1 MVTEIREVEI
11 RLEFTPNPNALKYVL
26 DEHVLVERG
35 SASFADKSAAEA
47 SPLAKRIMAIP
58 GIASCM
64 ISGNFVSVT
73 KTNDGDW
80 EVVDQKTRD
89 AIKAHVL
96 SGDPTL
102 SPVALDKRVA
112 SPVAEGDIEKKIRE
126 ILDRDIRPAV
136 AMDGGDIVFEKFEA
150 DTGIVYVYMQ
160 GSCAGCPSSTATLKM
175 GIETRLKDA
184 VPEITEVVAL

>member
-1 MVTEIREVEI
+1 MVTEIADVEI

-26 DEHVLVERG
+26 DEHVLLERG
-35 SASFADKSAAEA
+35 SANFNDVAAANA
-47 SPLAKRIMAIP
+47 SPLAKRIMAVT

-64 ISGNFVSVT
+64 IGRNFVSVT
-73 KTNDGDW
+73 KTADGDW

-89 AIKAHVL
+89 AIKAHVV

-102 SPVALDKRVA
+102 HPVSLEKTPESAGTE
-112 SPVAEGDIEKKIRE
+112 SDIEKKIKE

-136 AMDGGDIVFEKFEA
+136 AMDGGDIVFERYEA
-150 DTGIVYVYMQ
+150 GTVYVYMQ

-175 GIETRLKDA
+175 GIETRLRDA
-184 VPEITEVVAL
+184 VPEIKEVVAL